1 MHPKIKMLQS
11 PLNYTGGKFKLLP
24 QILPLFPQKI
34 NTFVDLFC
42 GGCNVGINVE
52 AEKHVY
58 NDINLRLIYLFHTL
72 KNLNKGIAFEMI
84 YEIIDKYGLSL
95 VSRHG
100 YEYYGCESGKGLG
113 TYNKERFLS
122 LREDFNRL
130 EVDDYYY
137 YIMLYVLIVY
147 AFNNQIRFNSDG
159 KFNLPVGKRDFN
171 AKMAENLSAFIDVIK
186 KQDSRFTNNDF
197 ENFDAF
203 SLNSDDFVYIDPPY
217 LIACAAYNEQ
227 NAWNEDRE
235 QSLLNFIDEL
245 TDKKVKCA
253 LSNVL
258 QSKGKQNNIL
268 SEWLEKNSSKYFV
281 HRLNYSYA
289 NSNYHTK
296 DRTDSTEEILV
307 TNYEEDET
315 WNSFG
320 A

>member
-1 MHPKIKMLQS
+1 MIQS

-52 AEKHVY
+52 AKNHIY

-72 KNLNKGIAFEMI
+72 KNLNKTIAFEMI
-84 YEIIDKYGLSL
+84 YDIIKKYDLSL
-95 VSRHG
+95 VSRHS
-100 YEYYGCESGKGLG
+100 YEYYGCESSKGLG
-113 TYNKERFLS
+113 TYNKEKFLS

-147 AFNNQIRFNSDG
+147 SFNNQIRFNNDG

-171 AKMAENLSAFIDVIK
+171 SRMAEKLSVFIDVIK
-186 KQDSRFTNNDF
+186 AQNSRFTYNDF
-197 ENFDAF
+197 IEFDIS
-203 SLNSDDFVYIDPPY
+203 SLKNNDFVYIDPPY
-217 LIACAAYNEQ
+217 LITCATYNEQ
-227 NAWNEDRE
+227 NAWNENKE
-235 QSLLNFIDEL
+235 KSLLNFIDEL
-245 TDKKVKCA
+245 TYNKIKCA

-258 QSKGKQNNIL
+258 QSKGRKNNVL
-268 SEWLEKNSSKYFV
+268 FEWLEKNASKYNV
-281 HRLNYSYA
+281 YQLKYNYA

-296 DRTDSTEEILV
+296 NRTDSTEEVLI
-307 TNYEEDET
+307 TNYTEAEA
-315 WNSFG
+315 WNNFG

>member
-1 MHPKIKMLQS
+1 MIQS

-24 QILPLFPQKI
+24 QILPLFPPKI

-52 AEKHVY
+52 AEKHIY

-72 KNLNKGIAFEMI
+72 KNLNKSIAFEMI
-84 YEIIDKYGLSL
+84 YEIIEKYDLSL

-113 TYNKERFLS
+113 TYNKNRFLR
-122 LREDFNRL
+122 LRDDFNRL

-137 YIMLYVLIVY
+137 YLMLYVLIVY
-147 AFNNQIRFNSDG
+147 SFNNQIRFNSDG
-159 KFNLPVGKRDFN
+159 KFTLPVGKRDFN
-171 AKMAENLSAFIDVIK
+171 AKMAEKLSTFIDVIK
-186 KQDSRFTNNDF
+186 NQDSRFTNNDF
-197 ENFDAF
+197 EKFGSL
-203 SLNSDDFVYIDPPY
+203 SLNSSDFVYIDPPY
-217 LIACAAYNEQ
+217 LITCAAYNEQ
-227 NAWNEDRE
+227 NAWNEDKER
-235 QSLLNFIDEL
+235 SLLKFIDEL
-245 TDKKVKCA
+245 TKKKIKCA

-258 QSKGKQNNIL
+258 QSKGKKNHIL
-268 SEWLEKNSSKYFV
+268 SEWLEKNASKYNV

-296 DRTDSTEEILV
+296 DRTDSTEEILL
-307 TNYEEDET
+307 TNYWENET